1 MEQNTKKNEK
11 DEGQRDPKRTS
22 PVLMIL
28 LFVAAGTCIYHI
40 VSGVEQTSFRSMP
53 VQIVYVTA
61 ALLVIE
67 CVISLVRAF
76 RERRNKK

>member
-1 MEQNTKKNEK
+1 MKKNEK
-11 DEGQRDPKRTS
+11 DEGQQEPKRTS

-67 CVISLVRAF
+67 CVIPVVHAF
-76 RERRNKK
+76 RERRKKK

>member
-1 MEQNTKKNEK
+1 MKKNEK
-11 DEGQRDPKRTS
+11 DERQQDPKGTS

-28 LFVAAGTCIYHI
+28 LFVAAGTCIFYI